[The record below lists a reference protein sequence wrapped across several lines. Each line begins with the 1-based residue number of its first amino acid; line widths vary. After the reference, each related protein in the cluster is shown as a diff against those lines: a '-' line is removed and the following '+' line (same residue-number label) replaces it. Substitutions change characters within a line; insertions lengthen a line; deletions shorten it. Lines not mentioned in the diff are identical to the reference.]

1 MEDAPKFNFQ
11 KHISPKGNKKYV
23 FKIVF
28 YSVFLAALLVF
39 LFYKL
44 KTEPTPKP
52 IQKLPEEIQ
61 VIEGIRVLP
70 EQKTR

>member
-11 KHISPKGNKKYV
+11 KHISPKGSKKYV

-28 YSVFLAALLVF
+28 YSVFLAALLGF
-39 LFYKL
+39 LIYKQ
-44 KTEPTPKP
+44 KKEQTPKP
-52 IQKLPEEIQ
+52 IQQLPEEIQ
-61 VIEGIRVLP
+61 VIEGVRIFP

>member
-11 KHISPKGNKKYV
+11 KHISPKGSKKYV

-28 YSVFLAALLVF
+28 YSVFLAALLAF

-44 KTEPTPKP
+44 KTEPAPKP
-52 IQKLPEEIQ
+52 IQKLPKEIQ
-61 VIEGIRVLP
+61 VIEGIRVVP

>member
-1 MEDAPKFNFQ
+1 MEDASKFNFQ
-11 KHISPKGNKKYV
+11 KHISPKGSKKYV

-28 YSVFLAALLVF
+28 YSLFLAALLAF
-39 LFYKL
+39 LLHKQ
-44 KTEPTPKP
+44 KKEQTPKP

-61 VIEGIRVLP
+61 VIEGIRVFP